1 MINHN
6 DEANTITITISCKV
20 CAKEFGFTCALDFY
34 EAVVAA
40 AEEAGEGVVFTAT
53 CPECKAETT
62 DPFLQLMNKLQ
73 ARINERPYPYGPA
86 RVKSVPD

>member
-1 MINHN
+1 MNNRN
-6 DEANTITITISCKV
+6 DELKTKTIVISCKV
-20 CAKEFGFTCALDFY
+20 CAKEFEFTCALEFY

-40 AEEAGEGVVFTAT
+40 AEEDGENVAFTGT

-73 ARINERPYPYGPA
+73 ARINER
-86 RVKSVPD
+86 S

>member
-1 MINHN
+1 MTNRN
-6 DEANTITITISCKV
+6 DEANTITISISCKV

-40 AEEAGEGVVFTAT
+40 AEEAGEDVVFTGT

-62 DPFLQLMNKLQ
+62 DPFLQLMNEVQ
-73 ARINERPYPYGPA
+73 ARLKER
-86 RVKSVPD
+86 S

>member
-1 MINHN
+1 MK
-6 DEANTITITISCKV
+6 DRDDVPKTKTIRISCKV
-20 CAKEFGFTCALDFY
+20 CAKEFDFICALEFY

-40 AEEAGEGVVFTAT
+40 AGEDGEDVVFTGT

-73 ARINERPYPYGPA
+73 ARINER
-86 RVKSVPD
+86 S